1 MRSAKRWAF
10 LLLGGYFLLASMIYF
25 IQEKFIFLP
34 SKLADSYEYQFDV
47 PFEELYLNSK
57 DGAKLN
63 AIHFKCQDPE
73 GVILYFHGNA
83 GNLARWGEITQSF
96 TMFNYDVVVMD
107 YRSYG
112 KSKGRLSET
121 ALYDD
126 GQLFYDYVSGQYRE
140 EEIVLYGRSLGTGIA
155 TRLAAHNNPG
165 KIILETPYYS
175 LIDIGQKKFPY
186 LPVKWLLK
194 YEFNSYEYVQNI
206 SCPIVVFHGSND
218 EVIPLESGKKLF
230 ESIPNTDKEFY
241 LIPGGRHNNLASFEA
256 YLSGISKVLSTA
268 RIE

>member
-1 MRSAKRWAF
+1 MA
-10 LLLGGYFLLASMIYF
+10 GMIYF
-25 IQEKFIFLP
+25 IQEKLIFLP
-34 SKLADSYEYQFDV
+34 TRLPDNYQYQFDV
-47 PFEELYLNSK
+47 PFEELNLDSE
-57 DGAKLN
+57 DGARLN
-63 AIHFKCQDPE
+63 AIHFKCQEPK

-96 TMFNYDVVVMD
+96 TEFNYDLVIMD

-112 KSKGRLSET
+112 KSKGRLSES
-121 ALYDD
+121 ALYED
-126 GQLFYDYVSGQYRE
+126 GQLFYDYVIRQYKE
-140 EEIVLYGRSLGTGIA
+140 EEVILYGRSLGTGIA
-155 TRLAAHNNPG
+155 TRLASQNNPG

-175 LIDIGQKKFPY
+175 LKDIGQKKFPY

-230 ESIPNTDKEFY
+230 ESIPNSDKEFY
-241 LIPGGRHNNLASFEA
+241 LVQGGRHNNLASFET
-256 YLSGISKVLSTA
+256 YLKGIRKTLSPIG
-268 RIE
+268 IE